1 MTALTAL
8 LRAIAS
14 TSTDPRTRAALEE
27 LARETETRLP
37 LTPAKRKLLAF
48 LRAYHHEHQVAPT
61 LYEMGRAM
69 GGRSIATMHE
79 HLTDLETAGYLTRHP
94 GRVRGITLRE
104 E

>member
-1 MTALTAL
+1 MTPFTAR
-8 LRAIAS
+8 LRALAT

-48 LRAYHHEHQVAPT
+48 LRVYHRRHGVAPT
-61 LYEMGRAM
+61 LEEMRRAM
-69 GGRSIATMHE
+69 GRRSLATMHE
-79 HLTDLETAGYLTRHP
+79 HLQDLEAAGYLWRHR
-94 GRVRGITLRE
+94 GRARGITLRE